1 MHIVLTLLTL
11 LLLSSF
17 QLKAVDDKDLSIRQ
31 AINMAV
37 RQQALTQRIAKV
49 YMALNDNP
57 YEPKFYQERDAAIEQ
72 FQSQLD
78 QLKWYTPTNSTK
90 QDVQRMK
97 ELWKAYK
104 AVADWSINDEGAT
117 KLLALSEQILE
128 NSNDL
133 FQSYLAYAHTLHME
147 SLATPEMQNMIL
159 LMKNAGIQRMLTQRI
174 MLYYLAAKQEI
185 ESNVSNRKLSESIA
199 QYQASLDYS
208 MNSPLNSTSIKEKL
222 KTMSSNW
229 KQLSIELGSF
239 GKDKSQI
246 KNMMDLA
253 DGLFTSADDIALLY
267 EALGSKLSISNAIN
281 TSSYQN
287 MLIQRIAKSY
297 VALLSQGHT
306 HNAKY
311 RRELMSS
318 IDLFEEQMLS
328 MTRSANA
335 TESFKEAVSVVKIMW
350 KNYRKL
356 VTQWDQIDE
365 LSIIKVL
372 ERAHI
377 MMATCDQVSQEIQ
390 NYAKAI
396 PDYKEFFVQ
405 DNGLPVPDESNIAHQ
420 LRLAGLQRAY
430 TQRLAIYCIMN
441 ALHLDTQLSQRRM
454 QDIISKYQTNNQA
467 LLDSP
472 LQSKAIKKTL
482 NNAQKQWKDLE
493 VYLTNPKQENIEK
506 MLDVSSQLFGTL
518 DILNKGYEEYMD
530 QLFMEKN

>member
-1 MHIVLTLLTL
+1 MRIVFTLLTL

-17 QLKAVDDKDLSIRQ
+17 QLQAVDDKDLSIRQ

-49 YMALNDNP
+49 YLALNDNP

-90 QDVQRMK
+90 QDIQRMK

-104 AVADWSINDEGAT
+104 AVANWSINDEGAT

-147 SLATPEMQNMIL
+147 SLATPEMQDMIL

-174 MLYYLAAKQEI
+174 MLYYLAAKQQI

-208 MNSPLNSTSIKEKL
+208 MNSTLNSTSIKQKL
-222 KTMSSNW
+222 KIMSSNW

-253 DGLFTSADDIALLY
+253 DGLFTNADDIALLY
-267 EALGSKLSISNAIN
+267 EELGSKLSISNAIN

-297 VALLSQGHT
+297 VASSQGHAYT
-306 HNAKY
+306 NKY

-335 TESFKEAVSVVKIMW
+335 TESFKEAVGVVKTMW

-356 VTQWDQIDE
+356 VTQWDNIDE

-390 NYAKAI
+390 NYAKTI

-405 DNGLPVPDESNIAHQ
+405 DNGLPVPAQSNIAHQ
-420 LRLAGLQRAY
+420 LHLAGLQRAY
-430 TQRLAIYCIMN
+430 TQRLAIYCMMN
-441 ALHLDTQLSQRRM
+441 ALNLDAQLSQSRM
-454 QDIISKYQTNNQA
+454 QDIIGKYQTNNQV

-482 NNAQKQWKDLE
+482 NAAQKQWKTLE
-493 VYLTNPKQENIEK
+493 TYLTNPKQENIEE
-506 MLDVSSQLFGTL
+506 MLEVSSQLFGTL